1 LLHLPGENRAQYWQ
15 VAWQD
20 YEDHPLLG
28 SGAGTYGEYWLAHRG
43 RALFTRTAHNVYLQS
58 LAELGPV
65 GLLLLV
71 TALGLPLV
79 RLRGCRDPLVAAAAA
94 GYVAFVL
101 HAGID
106 WDWEM
111 PAVGLA
117 GIFCGAA
124 LLVATR
130 GQPRRGTPVWARVS
144 LVSLVLGLAVV
155 ALVRLDTGPRTP
167 FGP

>member
-1 LLHLPGENRAQYWQ
+1 
-15 VAWQD
+15 
-20 YEDHPLLG
+20 
-28 SGAGTYGEYWLAHRG
+28 S
-43 RALFTRTAHNVYLQS
+43 VYLQS
-58 LAELGPV
+58 LAELGPL
-65 GLLLLV
+65 GLLLVV

-79 RLRGCRDPLVAAAAA
+79 RLRRRWDDPLVPAATAA
-94 GYVAFVL
+94 YVAFVL

-130 GQPRRGTPVWARVS
+130 GQPRQEMPIWTRAA
-144 LVSLVLGLAVV
+144 LISLVLGLTVV
-155 ALVRLDTGPRTP
+155 ALVRFGTGPRTP